1 MRDFD
6 SFHPRA
12 LMLYFLY
19 VILIPMF
26 VRDPI
31 LAGISAVTGMTY
43 RIMKFGR
50 PAARNV
56 LYFLLLALLLTTI
69 NPLFSHNGVTPL
81 FYLNG
86 NAYTLEALLYGA
98 AASMNF
104 ISLVI
109 WCSVLSHVMTSDKL
123 MCVFSVFSP
132 KLSLILTMS
141 LRAVPLFTAKLRETK
156 ENAEATGLYKS
167 ATATS
172 RIRGNY
178 AVFSAVVS
186 WALENGLITAMSMEA
201 RGYFAGRRSSY
212 SGFRFKTSDAVFL
225 AFTSAAAAFEVF
237 SAIAGH
243 TGFEFYPSFAAP
255 GGVLTVTA
263 YICCAAMCAVPA
275 AMETGGRIYWKR
287 SLSRI

>member
-109 WCSVLSHVMTSDKL
+109 RQADVRILG
-123 MCVFSVFSP
+123 VF
-132 KLSLILTMS
+132 
-141 LRAVPLFTAKLRETK
+141 
-156 ENAEATGLYKS
+156 AEAVAHPYDV
-167 ATATS
+167 A
-172 RIRGNY
+172 
-178 AVFSAVVS
+178 
-186 WALENGLITAMSMEA
+186 A
-201 RGYFAGRRSSY
+201 RGAPLYREAQRNERKRR
-212 SGFRFKTSDAVFL
+212 GDGAL
-225 AFTSAAAAFEVF
+225 
-237 SAIAGH
+237 
-243 TGFEFYPSFAAP
+243 
-255 GGVLTVTA
+255 
-263 YICCAAMCAVPA
+263 
-275 AMETGGRIYWKR
+275 
-287 SLSRI
+287 

>member
-1 MRDFD
+1 MRDFE

-12 LMLYFLY
+12 LILYFLY

-26 VRDPI
+26 VRDPV

-43 RIMKFGR
+43 RLMQYGR
-50 PAARNV
+50 PSGRSV
-56 LYFLLLALLLTTI
+56 SYFVLLALLLTTI

-98 AASMNF
+98 VASLNF
-104 ISLVI
+104 IALVI
-109 WCSVLSHVMTSDKL
+109 WCSVLSRVMTSDKL

-141 LRAVPLFTAKLRETK
+141 LRAVPLFVSKLRETK

-172 RIRGNY
+172 RLRGNY

-212 SGFRFKTSDAVFL
+212 SGFRFKSSDTVFL
-225 AFTSAAAAFEVF
+225 TLCTAAAAFEIYA
-237 SAIAGH
+237 AIAGS
-243 TGFEFYPSFAAP
+243 TGFTFYPAFAAP
-255 GGVLTVTA
+255 GGVITVAA
-263 YICCAAMCAVPA
+263 YICYAALCVVPA
-275 AMETGGRIYWKR
+275 AMETGGRLYWKR
-287 SLSRI
+287 SLSKI